1 MKKERRESTMV
12 IKVAMLSENANYIKR
27 MSANFNSLFSD
38 KLELYL
44 FTNQDK
50 ALEALSTQKIDVF
63 LSDGGFEIDQQKVPK
78 KCGFAYLTDT
88 PDIDTIRGERTVCKF
103 QKAELIYKEIL
114 DIYSENVSEVIG
126 FRTDGSRARVI
137 LFTSAAGGT
146 GCSTAAAACAGALA
160 AKGKRALYFPLSMF
174 ERAEVLFHADG
185 TADFSNV
192 LYALK
197 SKKSNFALKIESC
210 VRRDETGVSF
220 FQSSP
225 SALDMVEFRDEEMKM
240 LMEVLES
247 GGDFDFLILDAPF
260 ALEGRVF
267 EMVRKSVQTIFVT
280 NGSLAAND
288 KTIRALEAIRILDEQ
303 REDAVMSKVRLLY
316 NGMDEKAVKMPGEWG
331 ALVMGQ
337 IRRVESRA
345 SVSGILAQTDA
356 LTIFGQFM

>member
-1 MKKERRESTMV
+1 MV
-12 IKVAMLSENANYIKR
+12 IKVAMLSENANYIRR
-27 MSANFNSLFSD
+27 MSANFNNLYSD

-50 ALEALSTQKIDVF
+50 AMEALSTQKIDVF
-63 LSDGGFEIDQQKVPK
+63 LSDGGFEIDQQKIPK

-126 FRTDGSRARVI
+126 FKTDGSRARVV

-160 AKGKRALYFPLSMF
+160 MKGKRVLYFPLSIF
-174 ERAEVLFHADG
+174 ERAETLFRAEG
-185 TADFSNV
+185 TADFSSV

-197 SKKSNFALKIESC
+197 SKKSNFVLKIESC
-210 VRRDETGVSF
+210 VRRDETGVCF

-225 SALDMVEFRDEEMKM
+225 SALDMMEFRAEEMKT

-260 ALEGRVF
+260 ALQGRVF
-267 EMVRKSVQTIFVT
+267 EMVRKSGQTIFVT
-280 NGSLAAND
+280 NGSPAAND
-288 KTIRALEAIRILDEQ
+288 KTARALEAIRILDEQ
-303 REDAVMSKVRLLY
+303 KEDAVTSKVRLLY
-316 NGMDEKAVKMPGEWG
+316 NGVDDKAVEMPGEWNS
-331 ALVMGQ
+331 LVMGR
-337 IRRVESRA
+337 ICKVEPRA
-345 SVSGILAQTDA
+345 SVSQILAQTDA
-356 LTIFGQFM
+356 LTIFGRFE